1 MKNILIVGANFNNK
15 GAQAML
21 FVTVDEIRKRFPN
34 SKVYFGGVDKWRK
47 NTYTFDQV
55 YYRDYNKAIAMKSAK
70 GIRRCLK
77 TVAKDVAK
85 TVTRRGAGFSHLFDL
100 KKIIPGIDLMIDISG
115 FNIGKQWAVK
125 TQEDYFDNI
134 RLAKAYHI
142 PMILMPQSFGPFDY
156 EPGKRF
162 LFDEAKELL
171 QYPRVIYA
179 RETDSKRQLEENFGL
194 TNVLQSTDLVLQNR
208 GVDLNSIFV
217 KAPEINVPKLAAGAV
232 GIVPNAKCISQGNI
246 KELLPLYREI
256 IRRLRDKGRTAYI
269 FRHSSN
275 DARLCNMIYAE
286 NRDLGNVEYI
296 NRDFNCFEYSAFVRQ
311 FDFIVCSRYHGIVN
325 AYRES
330 TPAIILGWAE
340 KYRELAKT
348 VGQENYQFD
357 ITGYIPK
364 EKILAAVD
372 AMTDNCMQEKEVI
385 RSGLESIQEKN
396 CFDILD
402 SLLT

>member
-1 MKNILIVGANFNNK
+1 
-15 GAQAML
+15 ML
-21 FVTVDEIRKRFPN
+21 FVTVDEIRKRFPDA
-34 SKVYFGGVDKWRK
+34 KVYFGGVDKWK
-47 NTYTFDQV
+47 SNTYTFDQI
-55 YYRDYNKAIAMKSAK
+55 YCRDYNKAIAMKGTN
-70 GIRRCLK
+70 GIKRCLK
-77 TVAKDVAK
+77 TVAKDVVK
-85 TVTRRGAGFSHLFDL
+85 TVTRRGGGFSHLFDL
-100 KKIIPGIDLMIDISG
+100 KKLVPNLDLIIDISG
-115 FNIGKQWAVK
+115 FNIGRQWAVN

-156 EPGKRF
+156 EPGRRF

-171 QYPRVIYA
+171 QYPRVVYA
-179 RETDSKRQLEENFGL
+179 REIDSKRQLEENLGL

-208 GVDLNSIFV
+208 GIDLNNIFV
-217 KAPEINVPKLAAGAV
+217 KVPEINVPKISVNAV
-232 GIVPNAKCISQGNI
+232 GIIPNAKCISQGNI

-256 IRRLRDKGRTAYI
+256 IRCLHDNGKAVYI

-275 DARLCNMIYAE
+275 DARLCDMIYAE
-286 NRDLGNVEYI
+286 NRDISNVECI

-330 TPAIILGWAE
+330 VPAIILGWAE

-357 ITGYIPK
+357 IAGDIPK
-364 EKILAAVD
+364 EKVLAAVN
-372 AMTDNCMQEKEVI
+372 AMMHNCRHEKEVI
-385 RSGLESIQEKN
+385 QSRLQPVQEKN

-402 SLLT
+402 TLLI